1 MRPVDALDAAKP
13 HRVEDVDSREGA
25 LSPLLIVEGADFGY
39 EGRPVVLRA
48 SLEVRP
54 NEFVVLLGSN
64 GSGKTTLLR
73 GLLGFLPPLAG
84 RVERRPGLRIGYV
97 PQRETLDPLYPLSA
111 FDVVRL
117 GAWRDLPF
125 WRMGGARERTRT
137 REALAACRA
146 TDFAGQRYAALSGG
160 QRQRVLLARALATA
174 PELLLLD
181 EPTAGIDPE
190 AEQGILDLLRE
201 LRETRGI
208 SIWMVTHHVHS
219 IRGRADRTVVVSEGR
234 VQQEETA

>member
-1 MRPVDALDAAKP
+1 VDTRARPAA
-13 HRVEDVDSREGA
+13 SLLSIRE
-25 LSPLLIVEGADFGY
+25 ADFGY
-39 EGRPVVLRA
+39 DGRAVVHRA
-48 SLEVRP
+48 SLEVLP

-97 PQRETLDPLYPLSA
+97 PQRETLDPLYPLSG
-111 FDVVRL
+111 FDVARL

-125 WRMGGARERTRT
+125 WRLGGARERERT

-146 TDFAGQRYAALSGG
+146 EEFARERYGALSGG
-160 QRQRVLLARALATA
+160 QRQRILLARALASE

-181 EPTAGIDPE
+181 EPTAGVDPE
-190 AEQGILDLLRE
+190 AERGILDLLGE
-201 LRETRGI
+201 LRTVHGL
-208 SIWMVTHHVHS
+208 SIWMVTHHVHALA
-219 IRGRADRTVVVSEGR
+219 GRAQRNVVVSEGEVR
-234 VQQEETA
+234 LEAAA